1 MRVDST
7 GDGGAW
13 RGRPRVVLR
22 LPIEEATRMPLYEY
36 QCEDCRTSFTLL
48 QSVHTKPG
56 ETVCP
61 NCGGRRNRR
70 LLSSF
75 ASKVQGGGEAGPAA
89 GGCAPSGCGC
99 H

>member
-1 MRVDST
+1 
-7 GDGGAW
+7 
-13 RGRPRVVLR
+13 
-22 LPIEEATRMPLYEY
+22 MPLYEY
-36 QCEDCRTSFTLL
+36 QCEDCRRSFTLL
-48 QSVHTKPG
+48 QSVHTQPG

-61 NCGGRRNRR
+61 DCGGRRSRR

-75 ASKVQGGGEAGPAA
+75 ASKSQGGGESGPAG